1 MTSYDV
7 MELIK
12 RSDNQEEI
20 IDIAQNDS
28 DWHIRQF
35 AVAYI
40 EDDEALKDI
49 LINDSINSVSI
60 KAMEQISDID
70 FLIDVCL
77 NNPFSHIRLATL
89 NRIIDESLLL
99 PSDLISLLNDVALN
113 DPNEFIVKLAVENT
127 NFNNPEVIMAIAE
140 SGRDVEIRKLAVSKI
155 TDENALSDFAL
166 NDLDVFIRREAIL
179 NPNLSNFDILSD
191 VIRNDDDGFN
201 RHWACEKITDKDY
214 LVKLIFNKLF
224 YHRLDDLSLN
234 SNLNCEE
241 YFKEVYETCGDEY
254 HRLVSAYLIHD
265 EIYLSNIVLNE
276 SDDKIRLQAIKNK
289 HFSNQKILKE
299 LILSEDDQEIVFC
312 AILKINDEDA
322 LINYIKRHLND
333 DKATL
338 QTILQVN
345 DVELLKELSR
355 HLNPKIRLYA
365 IKSFSNNFKDEY
377 NSILKDIALRDE
389 SKNVCLEATGAIT
402 NHYDLMEIA
411 DKNDD
416 CDIRALALNLIPAS
430 RLLDGFLFVHN
441 SNRQS
446 LDFKQKLKSLA
457 LNEKDDEIR
466 HIAISKLDDKETL
479 DSIASLE
486 NDDSE
491 FAKRRLDSLFEDIK
505 RIDNELLLKKLISSK
520 DSDVSYIA
528 QKTFDDWIDSQKHID
543 EISRISDIEKLKSII
558 NDDFNYYV
566 RCEAEGRLER
576 LLFNIRLDEINE
588 KSNQDKL
595 IDIVKDETF
604 PLEIRNKALSRVN
617 DLKFKE
623 SYKILL
629 D

>member
-12 RSDNQEEI
+12 RSNNQEEI

-40 EDDEALKDI
+40 EDEEALKDI

-99 PSDLISLLNDVALN
+99 TSDLTNLLNNVALN

-127 NFNNPEVIMAIAE
+127 NFNNPEVIMTIAE
-140 SGRDVEIRKLAVSKI
+140 SGRDVEIRKLAISKI
-155 TDENALSDFAL
+155 TDEKVLSDFAL
-166 NDLDVFIRREAIL
+166 NDSNVFIRREAIL
-179 NPNLSNFDILSD
+179 NPNLSDFDILSE

-201 RHWACEKITDKDY
+201 RHWACEKINDNDY
-214 LVKLIFNKLF
+214 LVKLIFNKSF

-241 YFKEVYETCGDEY
+241 YFKEIYENSDDEY
-254 HRLVSAYLIHD
+254 SRLVAAYLIQD
-265 EIYLSNIVLNE
+265 EIYLANIVLND
-276 SDDKIRLQAIKNK
+276 SDDKIRLHAIKNK
-289 HFSNQKILKE
+289 HFSNQEILKG
-299 LILSEDDQEIVFC
+299 LILSEDNRDIVFC
-312 AILKINDEDA
+312 VVSKIRDEDVLIEYIRTNLDDGRATLQAILK
-322 LINYIKRHLND
+322 
-333 DKATL
+333 
-338 QTILQVN
+338 VN
-345 DVELLKELSR
+345 DVELLKELSM
-355 HLNPKIRLYA
+355 HSNPKIRLYA
-365 IKSFSNNFKDEY
+365 VKSFTNNFKDQY
-377 NSILKDIALRDE
+377 NSILRDIALTDE
-389 SKNVCLEATGAIT
+389 NKNICLEATGSIT
-402 NHYDLMEIA
+402 NPYDLMEIA

-416 CDIRALALNLIPAS
+416 RDIRALALKIIPTS
-430 RLLDGFLFVHN
+430 RLLDNFLFVHN

-446 LDFKQKLKSLA
+446 LNFKQKLRSLA

-479 DSIASLE
+479 DNISSFE

-491 FAKRRLDSLFEDIK
+491 FAKRRLNSLFEDIK
-505 RIDNELLLKKLISSK
+505 GIDNELLLKKLISSK

-528 QKTFDDWIDSQKHID
+528 QKTFDDWINSQKHID

-588 KSNQDKL
+588 KTNQDKL
-595 IDIVKDETF
+595 MDIVKDETF
-604 PLEIRNKALSRVN
+604 PLEIRNKAFSKVN
-617 DLKFKE
+617 DVKFREK
-623 SYKILL
+623 YKLLL

>member
-12 RSDNQEEI
+12 RSNNQEEI

-40 EDDEALKDI
+40 EDEEALKDI

-99 PSDLISLLNDVALN
+99 TSDLTNLLNNVALN

-140 SGRDVEIRKLAVSKI
+140 SGRDVEIRKLAISKI
-155 TDENALSDFAL
+155 TDEKVLSDFAL
-166 NDLDVFIRREAIL
+166 NDSNVFIRREAIL
-179 NPNLSNFDILSD
+179 NPNLSDFDILSE

-201 RHWACEKITDKDY
+201 RHWACEKINDKDY
-214 LVKLIFNKLF
+214 LVKLIFNKSF

-241 YFKEVYETCGDEY
+241 YFKEIYENSDDEY
-254 HRLVSAYLIHD
+254 SRLVAAYLIQD
-265 EIYLSNIVLNE
+265 EVYLANIVLND
-276 SDDKIRLQAIKNK
+276 SDDKIKLHAIKNK
-289 HFSNQKILKE
+289 HFSNQEILKG
-299 LILSEDDQEIVFC
+299 LILSEDHQDIVFC
-312 AILKINDEDA
+312 AVSKIRDEDV
-322 LINYIKRHLND
+322 LIEYIRTNLD
-333 DKATL
+333 DGRATL
-338 QTILQVN
+338 QAILKVN
-345 DVELLKELSR
+345 DVELLKELSM
-355 HLNPKIRLYA
+355 HSNPKIRLYA
-365 IKSFSNNFKDEY
+365 VKSFTNNFKDQY
-377 NSILKDIALRDE
+377 NSILRDIALTDE
-389 SKNVCLEATGAIT
+389 NKDVCLEATGAIT
-402 NHYDLMEIA
+402 NPYHLMEIA

-416 CDIRALALNLIPAS
+416 RDIRALALKIIPTS
-430 RLLDGFLFVHN
+430 RLLDNFLFVHN

-446 LDFKQKLKSLA
+446 LNFKQKLKSLA
-457 LNEKDDEIR
+457 LNEVDDEIR

-479 DSIASLE
+479 DNISSLE
-486 NDDSE
+486 KDDSE
-491 FAKRRLDSLFEDIK
+491 IAQRRLNSLFEDIK
-505 RIDNELLLKKLISSK
+505 RIDNELLLKKLISSG

-528 QKTFDDWIDSQKHID
+528 QKTFDDWINSQKHID

-558 NDDFNYYV
+558 DDDFNYYV

-588 KSNQDKL
+588 KANQDKL
-595 IDIVKDETF
+595 MDIVKDETF
-604 PLEIRNKALSRVN
+604 PLEIRNKAFSKVN
-617 DLKFKE
+617 DEKFRKD
-623 SYKILL
+623 YKIHNS
-629 D
+629 